1 MPAKHFIDDEANLI
15 TTTWEGG
22 ATDIEFL
29 EALEEYQKNIQC
41 NPDYINYNEIFDLS
55 KADNIRLTINGMI
68 NIGRTA
74 SSTDH
79 LFSHKKLALIV
90 SSNIAFSL
98 ARMYEVYRN
107 MGISSCKKIRVF
119 KNEREAIEWAN
130 RNT

>member
-1 MPAKHFIDDEANLI
+1 MPAKHYIDDKVNLI
-15 TTTWEGG
+15 TTTWVGD
-22 ATDIEFL
+22 ATDIGFL

-55 KADNIRLTINGMI
+55 KVDNIRVTISGMI
-68 NIGRTA
+68 NIGRAA

-98 ARMYEVYRN
+98 AKTYEFYRN
-107 MGISSCKKIRVF
+107 MGIRSCKKIRVF
-119 KNEREAIEWAN
+119 KNESEAIEWVHSN
-130 RNT
+130 I